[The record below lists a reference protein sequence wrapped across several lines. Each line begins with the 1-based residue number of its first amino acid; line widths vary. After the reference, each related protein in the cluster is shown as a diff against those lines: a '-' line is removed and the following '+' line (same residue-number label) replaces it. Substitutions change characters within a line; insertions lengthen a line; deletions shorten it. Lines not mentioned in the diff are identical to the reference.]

1 MVDLDQE
8 KMEAFGGRMMDIL
21 NGGML
26 SLMTSIGQ
34 QTGLFEAMA
43 GMPQATSQDVAA
55 AANLD
60 ERYVREWL
68 DTMVTGKILDY
79 SPEERTYALPA
90 EHAALL
96 TSEAGPDNMAV
107 FARMIPLLAG
117 VEPDIVR
124 SFREGGGVKYDQ
136 YDEFLSTWAGVSAQI
151 FDRGLVERV
160 MPIMPDV
167 VERLEAGIDVLEV
180 GCGTGHATNLLAQ
193 AYPNSRFTGYEFRDE
208 AVEAGRTQAAALGLQ
223 NSDLMGRDITTM
235 DEPAAYDLVLAFD
248 VIHDQARPRVVLRNI
263 ANALRTDGVF
273 LMVDIKASSHVHE
286 NLDHPLGPFLYTTST
301 MHCMTVSLALDG
313 EGLGAMWGEQKALE
327 LLAEAGLT
335 NVRVEQVEGDIFNN
349 YYIARKA
356 DA

>member
-1 MVDLDQE
+1 VAELDQE
-8 KMEAFGGRMMDIL
+8 KLEDFGGRMMDIL

-26 SLMTSIGQ
+26 SLMTSIGH

-43 GMPQATSQDVAA
+43 GMPQATSHDVATA
-55 AANLD
+55 AGLD

-68 DTMVTGKILDY
+68 DTMVTGKILEY
-79 SPEERTYALPA
+79 SPEERAYTLPA

-96 TSEAGPDNMAV
+96 THQAGPDNMAV
-107 FARMIPLLAG
+107 FARMVPLLSG

-124 SFREGGGVKYDQ
+124 SFREGGGVAYDQ

-160 MPIMPDV
+160 MPLMPDV

-193 AYPNSRFTGYEFRDE
+193 AYPNSRFTGYEFREE
-208 AVEAGRTQAAALGLQ
+208 AVEAGRTQAEELGLS
-223 NSDLMGRDITTM
+223 NSALMGRDLTTM
-235 DEPAAYDLVLAFD
+235 DESAAYDLVLAFD

-335 NVRVEQVEGDIFNN
+335 DVRVEQVEGDIFNN
-349 YYIARKA
+349 YYIARKP

>member
-1 MVDLDQE
+1 MAELDQE
-8 KMEAFGGRMMDIL
+8 KMEDFGGRMMGIL

-43 GMPQATSQDVAA
+43 GMPEATSHDVAA
-55 AANLD
+55 AAGLD

-79 SPEERTYALPA
+79 SPEGGAYTLPP

-107 FARMIPLLAG
+107 FARMIPLLSG
-117 VEPDIVR
+117 VEPDIIR
-124 SFREGGGVKYDQ
+124 SFREGGGVTYDQ
-136 YDEFLSTWAGVSAQI
+136 YDEFMSVWANFSAQI
-151 FDRGLVERV
+151 ADRGLVERV

-167 VERLEAGIDVLEV
+167 VQRLEAGIDVLEV

-193 AYPNSRFTGYEFRDE
+193 AYPNSRFTGYDFRDE
-208 AVEAGRTQAAALGLQ
+208 AVEAGRTQAAELGLG
-223 NSDLMGRDITTM
+223 NSDLMGRDLTTM
-235 DEPAAYDLVLAFD
+235 DEPAAYDLILAFD

-263 ANALRTDGVF
+263 AHALRTDGVF

-313 EGLGAMWGEQKALE
+313 EGLGTMWGEQKALE

-335 NVRVEQVEGDIFNN
+335 SVQIEQVEGDLFNN

>member
-1 MVDLDQE
+1 MSELDQE
-8 KMEAFGGRMMDIL
+8 KMENFGGRMMDIL

-26 SLMTSIGQ
+26 SLMTSIGH
-34 QTGLFEAMA
+34 QTGLFDAMA
-43 GMPQATSQDVAA
+43 GMPRATSHDVASA
-55 AANLD
+55 AGLD

-68 DTMVTGKILDY
+68 DTMVTGRILDY
-79 SPEERTYALPA
+79 SPEERAYTLPA

-107 FARMIPLLAG
+107 FARMIPILSG

-124 SFREGGGVKYDQ
+124 SFREGGGVKYEQ
-136 YDEFLSTWAGVSAQI
+136 YDEFMSTWADWSAQTA
-151 FDRGLVERV
+151 DRGLVERV

-167 VERLEAGIDVLEV
+167 VQRLEAGIDVLEV

-208 AVEAGRTQAAALGLQ
+208 AVEVGRTQAAELGLS
-223 NSDLMGRDITTM
+223 NSNLLGRDIATM
-235 DEPAAYDLVLAFD
+235 DESSAYDLILAFD
-248 VIHDQARPRVVLRNI
+248 VIHDQAQPRVVLRNI
-263 ANALRTDGVF
+263 ANALSPGGVF

-313 EGLGAMWGEQKALE
+313 EGLGTMWGEQKALE
-327 LLAEAGLT
+327 LLAEADLG
-335 NVRVEQVEGDIFNN
+335 NVTVKQVEGDIFNN